1 MRDRQPIVTYFL
13 LLACVA
19 IFAVETVMGGSTNT
33 AVLVRM
39 GARFAPLVT
48 FGQWWRLFT
57 AMFLHIGIVHL
68 VVNMLTLW
76 FIGRMTEEIFGH
88 WRFAVIFAVSGIVGN
103 YAGLLFA
110 SRNVVAAGASTAL
123 FGLLG
128 AFLMIGDNFR
138 HNPAISAMTKQFLL
152 LIGIN
157 LLFDITQSGIDI
169 AGHVGGL
176 IGGFLIA
183 GVVGAP
189 QIGTIAPV
197 KRVIMGVV
205 LVCAPVL
212 LYFLDGGVVW

>member
-1 MRDRQPIVTYFL
+1 MTRDRQPFVTYFL

-19 IFAVETVMGGSTNT
+19 IFAIETVTGGSTNPL
-33 AVLVRM
+33 VLVHM
-39 GARFAPLVT
+39 GARVTPLVAL
-48 FGQWWRLFT
+48 GQWWRLFT

-68 VVNMLTLW
+68 AVNMLTLW

-88 WRFAVIFAVSGIVGN
+88 WRFAVIYVISGIAGN
-103 YAGLLFA
+103 YAGLFFGSQGA
-110 SRNVVAAGASTAL
+110 AAGASTAL

-138 HNPAISAMTKQFLL
+138 HNPAISAMTKQFLV

-157 LLFDITQSGIDI
+157 LLLDITQTDIDL
-169 AGHVGGL
+169 AGHIGGL

-183 GVVGAP
+183 GVLGAP
-189 QIGTIAPV
+189 RIGTISPV

-205 LVCAPVL
+205 LVAAPAL
-212 LYFLDGGVVW
+212 LYFLDGGVGL